1 MGMKPDASGALAP
14 VPGYLTEQ
22 IDLLVNSH
30 QTDPMP
36 TVTVKEYADLIDSC
50 DMGPAEWRLIANDI
64 FDNYE
69 RYDGFLVIMG
79 TDTMAYSASALS
91 FMLENLAKTV
101 VFTGSQIPFC
111 RTFSDARRNLL
122 FSMSLACTLDIPEV
136 CLFFDDKLFRASR
149 CRKADSGNF
158 DAFSSPNFQPLAT
171 VGLTV
176 EVNTSLL
183 LPQPK
188 GRFRVH
194 LDMDTKIM
202 VVKLVPSFDTTAILR
217 LASNPEREA
226 KALILELYGTGNAP
240 RADRTFVEAMEAAKA
255 SGLVVMATSQC
266 ARGPVIPANE
276 QIMTWLETLGIIPA
290 HDMTTE
296 ATCAKLAYL
305 FGKKLTVS
313 QVASSMAL
321 PMRGELTPPSETIT
335 PVEQIGPDG
344 EQQHH
349 AAAPVAPHSGL
360 RRDFE

>member
-1 MGMKPDASGALAP
+1 MKPDASGALAPVDPAQIGYAGMGQVVVKKNEGGVDVHQMGEMSQGISKFVSKETNLLIIYTGGTMGMKPDASGALAP

-136 CLFFDDKLFRASR
+136 CLFFFDKLFRASR

-176 EVNTSLL
+176 EDRRAAGGGGAPGGARRSR
-183 LPQPK
+183 
-188 GRFRVH
+188 GR
-194 LDMDTKIM
+194 
-202 VVKLVPSFDTTAILR
+202 
-217 LASNPEREA
+217 
-226 KALILELYGTGNAP
+226 
-240 RADRTFVEAMEAAKA
+240 
-255 SGLVVMATSQC
+255 
-266 ARGPVIPANE
+266 
-276 QIMTWLETLGIIPA
+276 
-290 HDMTTE
+290 
-296 ATCAKLAYL
+296 
-305 FGKKLTVS
+305 
-313 QVASSMAL
+313 
-321 PMRGELTPPSETIT
+321 
-335 PVEQIGPDG
+335 
-344 EQQHH
+344 
-349 AAAPVAPHSGL
+349 
-360 RRDFE
+360 RR